1 MHRRSRW
8 MILILCS
15 GMLLLP
21 SCRRT
26 SPTNEE
32 KDKTRIELEILYKKN
47 QLCYAIANSEEDTS
61 LYSFNPAG
69 QPIFDQDGQA
79 VTAWA
84 LSPGMVVSL
93 EYDGYIL
100 ETFPC
105 QFSDVSEVRIT
116 GSESNNVDFLASQIS
131 EMLPSSKDAA
141 HTHWAVSFDGE
152 AFLNSREKR
161 ALKMILE
168 DRFEGATVTVE
179 ADKEEG
185 TISLLAADTDNTVT
199 VSVPRLDEEENPVL
213 DEDENPVTDI
223 ISVRT
228 ITFLPDNAVVVDASR
243 LEGAD
248 ISLQGYTVAVQ
259 NGSAIHAGKNLTAL
273 AGKEM
278 KSIDGGISEVTAKAE
293 GEDEAPNTVIQQN
306 SVIVVSGR
314 NWSNFQPVP
323 ISYGGSV
330 EPEEP
335 VEP

>member
-105 QFSDVSEVRIT
+105 QFSDISEVRIT

-131 EMLPSSKDAA
+131 EMLPSSKEAA

-179 ADKEEG
+179 ADKE
-185 TISLLAADTDNTVT
+185 DVT
-199 VSVPRLDEEENPVL
+199 PMGNLV
-213 DEDENPVTDI
+213 
-223 ISVRT
+223 ISVHDKTDTSVSLSIRVEPGT
-228 ITFLPDNAVVVDASR
+228 GHVNSLEKNITA
-243 LEGAD
+243 
-248 ISLQGYTVAVQ
+248 SLQ
-259 NGSAIHAGKNLTAL
+259 
-273 AGKEM
+273 
-278 KSIDGGISEVTAKAE
+278 DGTWTI
-293 GEDEAPNTVIQQN
+293 
-306 SVIVVSGR
+306 
-314 NWSNFQPVP
+314 
-323 ISYGGSV
+323 
-330 EPEEP
+330 
-335 VEP
+335 